1 MHYISLHIGTLQGLV
16 DGLLLD
22 VGHGSVPHTLG
33 DLGDDMVVNMS
44 LIGKV
49 LELGNDLNV
58 VLSGDN
64 DILLL
69 NLNSWSVAEVSS
81 TKN

>member
-1 MHYISLHIGTLQGLV
+1 MYCIYLHISTLQGLV

-22 VGHGSVPHTLG
+22 VGHGSVSHTLG
-33 DLGDDMVVNMS
+33 DLGDDMVVDMA
-44 LIGKV
+44 LVGEV
-49 LELGNDLNV
+49 LELGDNLNV
-58 VLSGDN
+58 VLSSDN

-69 NLNSWSVAEVSS
+69 NLDSWTVTKVSS